1 MPQTRRS
8 FWTRTFAAARESGG
22 WYRVNRHYTRA
33 TAVQVTSDISCA
45 HTRSPDR
52 HRMRGMFVGEQ
63 WEARWEP
70 AVDGA
75 PSDLVVW
82 IRLVA
87 VDGVEL
93 VRRIAVPDGAAA
105 DGAGHDGARRD
116 GAGRDGV
123 GPYVV
128 VQNGAAQNGAVQNGA
143 VQNGA
148 LHRAAHDGAGA
159 PG

>member
-105 DGAGHDGARRD
+105 DGTGHDGAAADGTGHD
-116 GAGRDGV
+116 GAGYDGV
-123 GPYVV
+123 GSHVV
-128 VQNGAAQNGAVQNGA
+128 VPNGAMPNET